1 MGSRT
6 TSPLLIKSLVAAIT
20 LILSIGAALGIG
32 IFMSVNAFAAD
43 AEEVELT
50 ALPVE
55 TVQAID
61 PQKIEL
67 DVLEVPASSGLVDL
81 LRTTLLMVNAG
92 NQSGDY
98 SVLYANL
105 TPPVQ
110 KNLDVNRLSE
120 ALAGFREEKID
131 MSAVSVVNPQYIK
144 SPEIDANGVLN
155 LIGYFPTHPRMVRF
169 SVGYRK
175 LDGKWLV
182 EAIDLDAPSKTE
194 PVTQSAQAK
203 PPAVNVAPENY
214 VPPPTTTRW

>member
-1 MGSRT
+1 MRSQSRPT
-6 TSPLLIKSLVAAIT
+6 LLVKILIGAVT
-20 LILSIGAALGIG
+20 LIFCMGLVLGIG
-32 IFMSVNAFAAD
+32 IIMSVNAFAAD
-43 AEEVELT
+43 AEAVELS
-50 ALPVE
+50 ALANE
-55 TVQAID
+55 SVQAID

-67 DVLEVPASSGLVDL
+67 EVLEVPASSGLVDL

-98 SVLYANL
+98 SVLYSNL

-120 ALAGFREEKID
+120 SLAGFREEKID

-144 SPEIDANGVLN
+144 APEIDANGVLN
-155 LIGYFPTHPRMVRF
+155 LTGYFPTHPRMVRF

-175 LDGKWLV
+175 LNGKWLV
-182 EAIDLDAPSKTE
+182 EAIDLDAPSKKE

-203 PPAVNVAPENY
+203 PPANNAVPDTY

>member
-1 MGSRT
+1 MGSQS
-6 TSPLLIKSLVAAIT
+6 TSPLLIKSLVATVT

-32 IFMSVNAFAAD
+32 VFMSVNACAAD
-43 AEEVELT
+43 AEGVELT

-67 DVLEVPASSGLVDL
+67 DVREIPASSGLVDL

-98 SVLYANL
+98 SVLYSNL

-120 ALAGFREEKID
+120 ALGGFREEKID
-131 MSAVSVVNPQYIK
+131 MSAVSVVNPQFIK

-203 PPAVNVAPENY
+203 PAPLNAAPQNY